1 MAAIEDTQVLAT
13 NAVWDAL
20 ESCGVN
26 QVYGIPG
33 AVTVRLYNALFDRRD
48 RFNVVLVRHEQTAAG
63 MADGYGRV
71 TGKPAVLLG
80 QGPFIATNGG
90 EPIIEAYL
98 SGTPMIIIIDA
109 SINHFSQHGVYQSG
123 TGDYGSYDL
132 REIMRSMTKYVAYAT
147 TPKEMVHGVQLAYKH
162 AISGRP
168 GPTCVIIKD
177 PSALGAFEPQTP
189 PVVYPT
195 ERYLNVAKPVAPA
208 DAIERAAELILEAQ
222 RPVIVSGNG
231 VHASRSYAELQEFAE
246 LLSVGVVTSYRGK
259 GTFSETHP
267 LGLGVMGLFPEPA
280 ANAVVAE
287 ADLLIVVGCHLG
299 PSDTANENPMLIDP
313 TRQKIVH
320 IDIEPRN
327 LGWSFPVDEG
337 LVGHAP
343 LVLKQLMETL
353 RASKGRIP
361 TQDRLAYIARRK
373 EEQSFFH
380 DPESASSVSPTR
392 PERLMAE
399 INAVLAPD
407 AIISLDA
414 GNNRVW
420 VTHYYQVKE
429 AGAMLIPGGTAGM
442 GWGPPAILGAK
453 IAHPE
458 RQCVSISGDGGFGL
472 SIQAFQT
479 AVDYQMPIVFIVM
492 NDSGLGMVM
501 RGQGDKRIASE
512 YRPTDYARLAEA
524 YGGRGYR
531 VESPDQLRP
540 TLEQAL
546 QSGVPSIIDVPI
558 DPRVDYLKMRAT
570 DLVGYQYR
578 AI

>member
-1 MAAIEDTQVLAT
+1 MAE
-13 NAVWDAL
+13 
-20 ESCGVN
+20 
-26 QVYGIPG
+26 
-33 AVTVRLYNALFDRRD
+33 
-48 RFNVVLVRHEQTAAG
+48 
-63 MADGYGRV
+63 GYGRV

-98 SGTPMIIIIDA
+98 SGTPMIIISDA

-132 REIMRSMTKYVAYAT
+132 RQIMGGMTKYVAYAT
-147 TPKEMVHGVQLAYKH
+147 TPKEMVQGVQLAYKH

-177 PSALGAFEPQTP
+177 PSALG
-189 PVVYPT
+189 PVDLKAAPAVYST
-195 ERYLNVAKPVAPA
+195 DRYLNVAKPVAPA
-208 DAIERAAELILEAQ
+208 DAIERAAELILASQ

-231 VHASRSYAELQEFAE
+231 VHQGQAYAELQELAE
-246 LLSVGVVTSYRGK
+246 LLGAGVATSYRGK

-267 LGLGVMGLFPEPA
+267 LGLGVMGLFPEPT

-287 ADLLIVVGCHLG
+287 SDLIIAVGCRLA
-299 PSDTANENPMLIDP
+299 PSDTANENPLLIDP
-313 TRQKIVH
+313 NRQKIVQ

-327 LGWSFPVDEG
+327 LGWTFPVDEG
-337 LVGHAP
+337 LVGDAR
-343 LVLKQLMETL
+343 LVLRQLMDIL
-353 RASKGRIP
+353 RKPKSKIP
-361 TQDRLAYIARRK
+361 TQERIEFIARRK
-373 EEQSFFH
+373 VEENYFQ
-380 DPESASSVSPTR
+380 DPESESNASPTR
-392 PERLMAE
+392 PERILAE
-399 INAVLAPD
+399 INKALEPN

-420 VTHYYQVKE
+420 TTHYYQVKQ

-442 GWGPPAILGAK
+442 GWGPPAIIGAK

-472 SIQAFQT
+472 SIQAFPT
-479 AVDYQMPIVFIVM
+479 AVDLQLPIVFIVM

-501 RGQGDKRIASE
+501 RGQGDKLIASE

-531 VESPDQLRP
+531 VGSPEELGP
-540 TLEQAL
+540 AL
-546 QSGVPSIIDVPI
+546 QAALADNIPSVIDVTI
-558 DPRVDYLKMRAT
+558 DPKVDYLKLRAIN
-570 DLVGYQYR
+570 LVSYQYR